1 MMSLNMK
8 LAYITIL
15 LVIIGFLSGWLGCL
29 FFGDLAGSVRVLFV
43 SEEALVA
50 LEEERIKNLSR
61 NQQIEKLGDAG
72 SIFFG
77 KPPELAIKK
86 MEQIAGSFAD
96 KRTKVL
102 IVSNKKGYARNGA
115 GISDIIHKELVK
127 VLSAEK
133 EV

>member
-8 LAYITIL
+8 LGFVAIL
-15 LVIIGFLSGWLGCL
+15 LVMIGFLSGWLGCL
-29 FFGDLAGSVRVLFV
+29 VFGNLAGSVRVLFI
-43 SEEALVA
+43 SEEALIA
-50 LEEERIKNLSR
+50 LEEERIKNFSE
-61 NQQIEKLGDAG
+61 NHGIENSTAAG

-77 KPPELAIKK
+77 KPELAIQK

-133 EV
+133 EI

>member
-8 LAYITIL
+8 LGFVAIL
-15 LVIIGFLSGWLGCL
+15 LVMIGFLSGWLGCL
-29 FFGDLAGSVRVLFV
+29 FFGNLAGSVRVLFV
-43 SEEALVA
+43 SEEALIA
-50 LEEERIKNLSR
+50 LEEERIKNLSG
-61 NQQIEKLGDAG
+61 NHGIENLTEAG

-77 KPPELAIKK
+77 KPELAIKK

-115 GISDIIHKELVK
+115 GISDIIHKELLK
-127 VLSAEK
+127 VLIAEK

>member
-8 LAYITIL
+8 LGFIAIL
-15 LVIIGFLSGWLGCL
+15 LVMIGFLSGWLGCL
-29 FFGDLAGSVRVLFV
+29 FFGNLAGSVRVLFV

-50 LEEERIKNLSR
+50 LEEERIKNLSESHGMENSR
-61 NQQIEKLGDAG
+61 TAG

-77 KPPELAIKK
+77 KPELAIQK
-86 MEQIAGSFAD
+86 MEQIE
-96 KRTKVL
+96 VL

-133 EV
+133 EI

>member
-8 LAYITIL
+8 LAYIAIL

-29 FFGDLAGSVRVLFV
+29 FLGNLAGSVRVLFV

-50 LEEERIKNLSR
+50 LEEERIKNLSE
-61 NQQIEKLGDAG
+61 NHGIENSRVAG

-77 KPPELAIKK
+77 KPELAIKK

-96 KRTKVL
+96 KSTKVL
-102 IVSNKKGYARNGA
+102 IVSNKKGYARNGS

-127 VLSAEK
+127 VLSSEK

>member
-1 MMSLNMK
+1 MMNLNMK
-8 LAYITIL
+8 LAYIAIL
-15 LVIIGFLSGWLGCL
+15 LVMIGFLSGWLGCL
-29 FFGDLAGSVRVLFV
+29 FFGNLAGSVRVLFV

-50 LEEERIKNLSR
+50 LEEERIKNLSESHGMENSR
-61 NQQIEKLGDAG
+61 AAG

-77 KPPELAIKK
+77 KPELAIKK
-86 MEQIAGSFAD
+86 MEQIAESFAD

>member
-8 LAYITIL
+8 LGFIAIL

-29 FFGDLAGSVRVLFV
+29 FFGNLAGSVRVLFV
-43 SEEALVA
+43 SEEALIA
-50 LEEERIKNLSR
+50 LEEERIKNLSESHGMENSR
-61 NQQIEKLGDAG
+61 ASG

-77 KPPELAIKK
+77 KPELAIKK

-96 KRTKVL
+96 KSTKVL
-102 IVSNKKGYARNGA
+102 IVSNKKGYARNGS

-133 EV
+133 ED

>member
-8 LAYITIL
+8 LAYIGIL

-29 FFGDLAGSVRVLFV
+29 FLGDLAGSVRVLFV

-50 LEEERIKNLSR
+50 LEEERIKNLSENHETENSR
-61 NQQIEKLGDAG
+61 VAG

-77 KPPELAIKK
+77 KPELAIKK

-96 KRTKVL
+96 KSTKVL
-102 IVSNKKGYARNGA
+102 IVSNKKGYARNGS

>member
-1 MMSLNMK
+1 
-8 LAYITIL
+8 
-15 LVIIGFLSGWLGCL
+15 
-29 FFGDLAGSVRVLFV
+29 VLFV

-50 LEEERIKNLSR
+50 LEEERIKNLSENHGMENSR
-61 NQQIEKLGDAG
+61 AAG

-77 KPPELAIKK
+77 KPELAIQK

-96 KRTKVL
+96 KGTKVL

>member
-1 MMSLNMK
+1 MSLNMK
-8 LAYITIL
+8 LGFVAIL
-15 LVIIGFLSGWLGCL
+15 LVMIGFLSGWLGCL
-29 FFGDLAGSVRVLFV
+29 FFGNLAGSVRVLFV
-43 SEEALVA
+43 SEEALIA
-50 LEEERIKNLSR
+50 LEEERIKNLSG
-61 NQQIEKLGDAG
+61 NHGIENLTEAG

-77 KPPELAIKK
+77 KPELAIKK

-115 GISDIIHKELVK
+115 GISDIIHKELLK
-127 VLSAEK
+127 VLIAEK

>member
-8 LAYITIL
+8 LAYIGIL

-29 FFGDLAGSVRVLFV
+29 FFGNLAGSVRVLFV

-50 LEEERIKNLSR
+50 LEEERIKNLSENHEMENSR
-61 NQQIEKLGDAG
+61 VAG

-77 KPPELAIKK
+77 KPELAIKK

-96 KRTKVL
+96 KSTKVL
-102 IVSNKKGYARNGA
+102 IVSNKKGYARNGS

-133 EV
+133 ED

>member
-1 MMSLNMK
+1 MMSLNTK
-8 LAYITIL
+8 LVYIAIL

-29 FFGDLAGSVRVLFV
+29 FFGDPAKLVRVLFV

-61 NQQIEKLGDAG
+61 NHGIENLTEAG

-77 KPPELAIKK
+77 KPELAIKK

-127 VLSAEK
+127 VLSTEK
-133 EV
+133 EI